1 MRRREIDIAR
11 EAFEKAVALK
21 EKLDQINGEERYRA
35 ENIMM
40 GSEYMENLNR
50 ATDIFRKKARQRNA
64 EGAYWA
70 AKVLMYRCENEGMVY
85 MKEIYRDLNTAQ
97 FKGYELANE
106 LKDEF
111 MDRYLPLADEVHKLK
126 KEMVSAEG
134 RPDIDRIA
142 EAMHL
147 ETYEIIKLIE
157 FESLFRYDDDLVLSA
172 LLTDEDLPF

>member
-11 EAFEKAVALK
+11 EAFEKALVLK
-21 EKLDQINGEERYRA
+21 KKLDQIKAEERYRA

-40 GSEYMENLNR
+40 ASEYMENLDK
-50 ATDIFRKKARQRNA
+50 ATDIFRKKAGQRNA

-85 MKEIYRDLNTAQ
+85 MKEIYRDLNIAQ
-97 FKGYELANE
+97 GKSFGPADE

-126 KEMVSAEG
+126 KEMVKEDGS
-134 RPDIDRIA
+134 PDIDGIA

-147 ETYEIIKLIE
+147 EGYEIIRLIE
-157 FESLFRYDDDLVLSA
+157 FESLFHYDDDTFPF